1 MSTKARLIWMA
12 AILLVLS
19 NFVWLKPMLTMRTDQ
34 PKATWLWH
42 TSQIVDQSDSLIN
55 FLDEKN
61 VSTLY
66 LQVNADI
73 PDDAYQQFIKQAS
86 EQNIEVHALDG
97 APHWATDQY
106 SVQSFFRWIEKY
118 QAVSEKNEQFAGIH
132 LDIEPYI
139 LPTWDSSLQNTI
151 ESYQQNIRFAAG
163 ESALLGLHF
172 GIDIPFWFDTTFY
185 TTSMGEGVLSEW
197 LIDQSDSINVMAYR
211 NKANGRNGMISLAQ
225 SEIDYASAAGKKAR
239 VAIETSKSSEGDYL
253 SFFGKNNAYMEKQL
267 WEVEQSFNHSEEF
280 NGIAVHSLESWMKR
294 K

>member
-1 MSTKARLIWMA
+1 MSKKVRLIWLA

-19 NFVWLKPMLTMRTDQ
+19 NFIWLKPILTMRVDQ

-42 TSQIVDQSDSLIN
+42 TSQIVDKSDLLIG
-55 FLDEKN
+55 FLDQKN

-73 PDDAYQQFIKQAS
+73 PDDAYQHFIQKAS
-86 EQNIEVHALDG
+86 EHNIEVHALDG
-97 APHWATDQY
+97 APHWATDQD
-106 SVQSFFRWIEKY
+106 SVQSFFRWVEKY
-118 QAVSEKNEQFAGIH
+118 QSISDKTEQFAGIH

-139 LPTWDSSLQNTI
+139 LPTWNSSLQNTI

-172 GIDIPFWFDTTFY
+172 GIDIPFWFDQTFY
-185 TTSMGEGVLSEW
+185 TTNMGDGILSEW

-211 NKANGRNGMISLAQ
+211 NKANGRNGIISLAQ
-225 SEIDYASAAGKKAR
+225 SEMDYANAAGKHAR

-253 SFFGKNNAYMEKQL
+253 SFFGKSNTYMENQL
-267 WEVEQSFNHSEEF
+267 KEVERSFNHSEEF
-280 NGIAVHSLESWMKR
+280 HGIAVHSLESWMKR

>member
-1 MSTKARLIWMA
+1 MSKKVRLIWMA
-12 AILLVLS
+12 AILLILS
-19 NFVWLKPMLTMRTDQ
+19 NFIWLKPMLTTRADQ
-34 PKATWLWH
+34 PKTTWLWH
-42 TSQIVDQSDSLIN
+42 TSQIIDKSDAIIE
-55 FLDEKN
+55 FMDKKK

-73 PDDAYQQFIKQAS
+73 PDEMYQQFIRQAR
-86 EQNIEVHALDG
+86 ERKIEVHALDG
-97 APHWATDQY
+97 APHWATDQK
-106 SVQSFFRWIEKY
+106 SVQNFFRWIEKY
-118 QAVSEKNEQFAGIH
+118 QSVSEPAEQFSGIH

-139 LPTWDSSLQNTI
+139 LPAWGSDLQNTV
-151 ESYQQNIRFAAG
+151 ESYQQTIRLAAG

-172 GIDIPFWFDTTFY
+172 GIDIPFWFDKTFY
-185 TTSMGEGVLSEW
+185 VNTMGEGVLSEW

-225 SEIDYASAAGKKAR
+225 SEMDYASAAGKSAR

-253 SFFGKNNAYMEKQL
+253 SFFGKNNSYMEKQL
-267 WEVEQSFNHSEEF
+267 KEVERAFGHSEAF

>member
-1 MSTKARLIWMA
+1 MSKKARLIWMA
-12 AILLVLS
+12 TILLILS
-19 NFVWLKPMLTMRTDQ
+19 NFIWLKPMLTMRMEQ

-42 TSQIVDQSDSLIN
+42 TSQILNQSDSLIE
-55 FLDEKN
+55 FLDNKN

-73 PDDAYQQFIKQAS
+73 PDDAYQHFIRIAN
-86 EQNIEVHALDG
+86 ERNIEVHALDG
-97 APHWATDQY
+97 APHWATDQK
-106 SVQSFFRWIEKY
+106 SVQDFFRWVEKY
-118 QAVSEKNEQFAGIH
+118 QSVSEKTEQFAGIH

-139 LPTWDSSLQNTI
+139 LPTWDSSLQKTV

-172 GIDIPFWFDTTFY
+172 GIDIPFWFDETFY
-185 TTSMGEGVLSEW
+185 SNVMGEGILSEW
-197 LIDQSDSINVMAYR
+197 LIDQSDSIHVMAYR
-211 NKANGRNGMISLAQ
+211 NKASGRNGMISLAQ
-225 SEIDYASAAGKKAR
+225 SEIDYASSAGKHAR

-267 WEVEQSFNHSEEF
+267 QEVEQSFNHSEGYR
-280 NGIAVHSLESWMKR
+280 GIAVHSLESWMQR

>member
-1 MSTKARLIWMA
+1 MSKKARVIWMVA
-12 AILLVLS
+12 SLLILS
-19 NFVWLKPMLTMRTDQ
+19 NFIWLKPMLTMRIDQ

-42 TSQIVDQSDSLIN
+42 TSQILSQSDALIE
-55 FLDEKN
+55 FSKKKN

-73 PDDAYQQFIKQAS
+73 PNDAYQRFIRKAS

-97 APHWATDQY
+97 APYWATDQE
-106 SVQSFFRWIEKY
+106 SVQSFFQWVEMY
-118 QAVSEKNEQFAGIH
+118 QSVSENNEQFAGIH

-139 LPTWDSSLQNTI
+139 LPTWDSNLQETI
-151 ESYQQNIRFAAG
+151 KSYQQNIQFAA
-163 ESALLGLHF
+163 SKSTRLGLHF
-172 GIDIPFWFDTTFY
+172 GIDIPFWFDSIY
-185 TTSMGEGVLSEW
+185 YSNSMGEGVLSEW

-211 NKANGRNGMISLAQ
+211 NKAGGSNGMISLAQ
-225 SEIDYASAAGKKAR
+225 SEMDYASARGKQAR

-267 WEVEQSFNHSEEF
+267 KEVEQSFSHAEAF
-280 NGIAVHSLESWMKR
+280 RGIAIHSLESWMIR

>member
-1 MSTKARLIWMA
+1 MSKKVRLIWMA

-19 NFVWLKPMLTMRTDQ
+19 NFIWLKPILTMRVDQ
-34 PKATWLWH
+34 PKTTWLWH
-42 TSQIVDQSDSLIN
+42 TSQILDQSDTIIE
-55 FLDEKN
+55 FMDKKN

-73 PDDAYQQFIKQAS
+73 PDEVYQDFIHKAS

-97 APHWATDQY
+97 APHWTTDQK
-106 SVQSFFRWIEKY
+106 SVQQFFSWVEKY
-118 QAVSEKNEQFAGIH
+118 QSVSSKTEKFAGIH

-139 LPTWDSSLQNTI
+139 LPAWNSNLQETI
-151 ESYQQNIRFAAG
+151 ESYQQHIRLAAG

-172 GIDIPFWFDTTFY
+172 GIDIPFWFDKTFY
-185 TTSMGEGVLSEW
+185 SNSMGEGILSEW

-211 NKANGRNGMISLAQ
+211 NKAKGRNGMISLAQ
-225 SEIDYASAAGKKAR
+225 SEMDYASATGKQAR

-253 SFFGKNNAYMEKQL
+253 SFFDKNNPYMEKQL
-267 WEVEQSFNHSEEF
+267 KEVERAFNHSEEF
-280 NGIAVHSLESWMKR
+280 RGIAVHSLESWMKR